1 MSTLKT
7 TNIKHGSSSSNNIV
21 LSSDGSVSIPNLTTP
36 KAAGETIETVAG
48 ICDGRTISVGSGNY
62 TLGNVT
68 TSQGLTTTHT
78 EITGS
83 SIAYTP
89 PSGAKQ
95 LMYKFV
101 CQFTPATNSGISNF
115 KIQVDETDID
125 PSRITKAGEHVSHR
139 HHHSQLHMVWIF
151 DLTETS
157 DDIANGKIAGSG
169 WTSNKTIRVT
179 GREHDGSTYHS
190 IVHANTWW
198 DGTNASGANALIKP
212 HLYIQAI
219 A

>member
-1 MSTLKT
+1 
-7 TNIKHGSSSSNNIV
+7 
-21 LSSDGSVSIPNLTTP
+21 
-36 KAAGETIETVAG
+36 
-48 ICDGRTISVGSGNY
+48 
-62 TLGNVT
+62 
-68 TSQGLTTTHT
+68 
-78 EITGS
+78 
-83 SIAYTP
+83 
-89 PSGAKQ
+89 
-95 LMYKFV
+95 MYKFV
-101 CQFTPATNSGISNF
+101 CQFTPATNSGISHF
-115 KIQVDETDID
+115 KIQVDGTDID
-125 PSRITKAGEHVSHR
+125 LSRITKAGEHVSSR

-179 GREHDGSTYHS
+179 GREYDGSTYHS

-198 DGTNASGANALIKP
+198 DGATASGANALIKP